1 MPRHEPGQFV
11 VGSTTNIFGKHKGKK
26 NNWKLQFMWVGM
38 VLNKAKLEAAWKQGK
53 GYASLGSAIKEELA

>member
-1 MPRHEPGQFV
+1 M